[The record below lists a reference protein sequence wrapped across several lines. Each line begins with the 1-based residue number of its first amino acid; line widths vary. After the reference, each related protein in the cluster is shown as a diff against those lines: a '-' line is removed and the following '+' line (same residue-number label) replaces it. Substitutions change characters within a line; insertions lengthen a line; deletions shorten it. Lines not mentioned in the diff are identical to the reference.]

1 MASLRRKGLQWV
13 LLCMSIGSLWGT
25 WNAFRGTA
33 WIDFRG
39 LYCGTR
45 CLIHGHDPYNQDE
58 VAREYLS
65 EDGQRPKVASWA
77 PPIAPRLQFQS
88 LTLWVNLP
96 TTFVV
101 AAPFAALTWW
111 PALILWMLLTGFVFN
126 LAILLMWHAGV
137 SYSPRVATF
146 LACMVGLNCEAIFTG
161 ANAAGIVVGFCVI
174 AVWCFLRNR
183 LVWIGVLCLGL
194 SLAVK
199 PHDGGFVW
207 LYFLLAGGAFR
218 KRALQSAA
226 ITAVIGLASALV
238 GVACC
243 AQLAARVERE
253 SGHDFGARRNQRSRP
268 QRRQGRALFIR
279 LSTCRAPSAFSAMTR
294 AFTTL

>member
-1 MASLRRKGLQWV
+1 M
-13 LLCMSIGSLWGT
+13 
-25 WNAFRGTA
+25 
-33 WIDFRG
+33 
-39 LYCGTR
+39 YCGTR

-174 AVWCFLRNR
+174 AAWCFLRNR

-226 ITAVIGLASALV
+226 IPAVIALASALWV
-238 GVACC
+238 SHVAPNWLHEWS
-243 AQLAARVERE
+243 ANLAM
-253 SGHDFGARRNQRSRP
+253 
-268 QRRQGRALFIR
+268 
-279 LSTCRAPSAFSAMTR
+279 SATHGGINDPGPNAVKDGSIY
-294 AFTTL
+294 